1 MKSTAVIQNTT
12 ALFNRVKL
20 VLTKPK
26 ECWDTLHQD
35 NRTPRFLIGSLL
47 LPLLTIGAVCS
58 ILGRQ
63 LFGIYVRFLDTWRPP
78 LFEELIVQAVQVIF
92 TVGSVFLGAL
102 ALKSLAPLFGG
113 RSDMNRSFSLLAHSM
128 IPSILSGILGL
139 IPPLAVA
146 FVLFLTC
153 YSIYLLY
160 QGSSKMLDIP
170 ENQRI
175 TFVGAAI
182 SVMILISVVSSF
194 ICAFI
199 APRTP
204 PGSLS
209 I

>member
-1 MKSTAVIQNTT
+1 MKSTAVIQNCT

-20 VLTKPK
+20 VVTKPK
-26 ECWDTLHQD
+26 ECWDSLTQE
-35 NRTPRFLIGSLL
+35 NRTPRFLTGSLL
-47 LPLLTIGAVCS
+47 LPLLALASICS

-63 LFGIYVRFLDTWRPP
+63 FFGIYVRFLDTWHPP
-78 LFEELIVQAVQVIF
+78 LFEEFVVQTVQVIF
-92 TVGSVFLGAL
+92 TLGTVFLGAI

-139 IPPLAVA
+139 IPPLAVV

-170 ENQRI
+170 ENQRM

-194 ICAFI
+194 VCAFI

-204 PGSLS
+204 PGTLS